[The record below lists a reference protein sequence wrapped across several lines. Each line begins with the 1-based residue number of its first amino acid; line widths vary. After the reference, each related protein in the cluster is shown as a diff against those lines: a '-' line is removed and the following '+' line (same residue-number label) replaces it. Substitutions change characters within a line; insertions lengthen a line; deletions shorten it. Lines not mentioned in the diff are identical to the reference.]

1 MARPRTKKATGAS
14 KEQRKRDKQIALRVS
29 ESEYAAFRQR
39 ADDLDLALTT
49 WIRLVCRRAS
59 GMETP

>member
-1 MARPRTKKATGAS
+1 MTKPRSKKASGS
-14 KEQRKRDKQIALRVS
+14 GKEQRKRDKQIALRVS

-39 ADDLDLALTT
+39 ADGLDLALTT

-59 GMETP
+59 GMDTP